1 MSPIRGQ
8 KMSVKRL
15 TAKKITSSQMKTDS
29 EVSENNSVRFQR
41 MQNNLDYPIMVNS
54 DTENVDNMMN
64 IANFEGK
71 NNVDFTGLNSK
82 S

>member
-29 EVSENNSVRFQR
+29 EVSENNSVRIQR
-41 MQNNLDYPIMVNS
+41 MQNNPDYPIMVNS

>member
-29 EVSENNSVRFQR
+29 EVSENNSVRIQR
-41 MQNNLDYPIMVNS
+41 MQNNPDYPIMVNS

-64 IANFEGK
+64 RANFEGK

>member
-1 MSPIRGQ
+1 MSPIKGQ

>member
-1 MSPIRGQ
+1 
-8 KMSVKRL
+8 
-15 TAKKITSSQMKTDS
+15 MKTDS
-29 EVSENNSVRFQR
+29 EVSENNSVRIQR
-41 MQNNLDYPIMVNS
+41 MQNNPDYPIMVNS